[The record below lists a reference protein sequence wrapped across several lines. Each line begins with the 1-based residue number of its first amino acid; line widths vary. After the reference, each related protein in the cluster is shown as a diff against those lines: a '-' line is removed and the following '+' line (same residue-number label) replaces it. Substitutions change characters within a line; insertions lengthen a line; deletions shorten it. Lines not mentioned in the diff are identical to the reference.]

1 MKWTMLATLFIFLC
15 WSAYRPYDGVTWMLE
30 AFPVFIGFGILSLT
44 YKKFKFTDL
53 VYGLIFLHCLIL
65 LLGAHY
71 SYAEVPFFNYLRD
84 ELELSR
90 NYYDRV
96 GHFMQGFV
104 PAMIGRELIIRTSTL
119 KSGKWL
125 FTLVVLGCLGISSL
139 YELFE
144 WGIAEILHQSA
155 DAFLGAQGD
164 IWDTQKDMFMA
175 LIGAVAALILFS
187 KYHDKVITK
196 IKGDS

>member
-1 MKWTMLATLFIFLC
+1 MLATLFIFLC

>member
-1 MKWTMLATLFIFLC
+1 MLATLFIFLC

-30 AFPVFIGFGILSLT
+30 AFPVFIGLGILSLT

-144 WGIAEILHQSA
+144 WGIAELLHQSA
-155 DAFLGAQGD
+155 DAFLGTQGD